1 MAKINFTSANCKNC
15 YKCLRSCPVKAIK
28 IQNEQ
33 AEIIEDRCISCGHCL
48 VICPQNARNIVSDIS
63 MVKDAIGYGKKVVAS
78 LAPSFS
84 GHFLDLDEGIVVAA
98 LKQLGFSAVE
108 ETAIGAELVSDL
120 YENYIQSSKKT
131 ILITTCCPSANY
143 IIEKYYPSL
152 VDNMIPVDSP
162 MIVHSKKMKDFYGPD
177 SFVVFIGPCVAKKF
191 EASEYESENVIDAVI
206 TFEEIQNWINE
217 SKIELSTLDSL
228 PFDREAKA
236 RGGRYPLSGG
246 IAEGLIE
253 VLDENKLEIV
263 SVSSKTGCMEV
274 LREIEEGHLNNALVE
289 LSACKGSC
297 IGGPDMIKEEK
308 NFYARQRK
316 VKNYI
321 KSKSLNESSKTYSLE
336 QKSDECIQTYERTF
350 LDKSLEKTVA
360 SEEDIKKIMK
370 DMGKFEPSDELN
382 CGVCGYNTC
391 REKAQ
396 AVYEG
401 MAEVNMCLN
410 FMRSKAESLTNVIFE
425 NSPSAILLIDE
436 NFNIME
442 LNPTAESTFV
452 TKAELMKGKPV
463 STIIDNSDIIK
474 VKETKQNILA
484 KRVNYPQYNGIFIE
498 SIIYLEKHNI
508 ILVVMTN
515 IIESEKNKKE
525 LMRVREKTLNAA
537 QEVIDKQMRVAQEIA
552 SLLGETTAET
562 KITLSRLKKMALG
575 EDDGDSL

>member
-15 YKCLRSCPVKAIK
+15 YKCLRSCPVKAIRIK
-28 IQNEQ
+28 NEQ
-33 AEIIEDRCISCGHCL
+33 AEIVEDRCISCGHCL
-48 VICPQNARNIVSDIS
+48 VICPQNARNIVSDVS
-63 MVKDAIGYGKKVVAS
+63 MVKAAISSGKKVVAS
-78 LAPSFS
+78 IAPSFS
-84 GHFLDLDEGIVVAA
+84 GHFLNLDEGIVVAA

-108 ETAIGAELVSDL
+108 ETAVGAEITSEL
-120 YENYIQSSKKT
+120 YGDYIQSSKKT
-131 ILITTCCPSANY
+131 TFITTCCPSANY
-143 IIEKYYPSL
+143 LIEKYYPSL
-152 VDNMIPVDSP
+152 IDNMIPVDSP
-162 MIVHSKKMKDFYGPD
+162 MIVHGKKIKNNYGKD

-191 EASEYESENVIDAVI
+191 EASEYQSENVIDAVI
-206 TFEEIQNWINE
+206 TFEEIQNWIND
-217 SKIELSTLDSL
+217 SKIDLDTLDSI
-228 PFDREAKA
+228 PFDMEAGTV
-236 RGGRYPLSGG
+236 GGRYPLSGG

-253 VLDENKLEIV
+253 ILDENKLELV

-274 LREIEEGHLNNALVE
+274 LREIEEGHLKNVVVE

-316 VKNYI
+316 LKNYL
-321 KSKSLNESSKTYSLE
+321 KSKISKENSKIPIQE
-336 QKSDECIQTYERTF
+336 QKNHESFETYERIF
-350 LDKSLEKTVA
+350 ADKSLEKIKA
-360 SEEDIKKIMK
+360 CDEDIKKIMN
-370 DMGKFEPSDELN
+370 DMGKFELSDELN

-410 FMRSKAESLTNVIFE
+410 FMRSKAESLTNVIFG
-425 NSPSAILLIDE
+425 NSPSVILILDE
-436 NFNIME
+436 DYNIME

-452 TKAELMKGKPV
+452 TKAERMKGKPV
-463 STIIDNSDIIK
+463 STIIDDSDIIK

-484 KRVNYPQYNGIFIE
+484 KRVNYPKYNGIFIE
-498 SIIYLEKHNI
+498 NILYLEKEKI

-515 IIESEKNKKE
+515 IIELEKNKKE
-525 LMRVREKTLNAA
+525 LMMVREKTLNAA

-562 KITLSRLKKMALG
+562 KVTLSRLKKMVLG
-575 EDDGDSL
+575 QDDGDLL